1 MIGEK
6 IVYAI
11 LFLAEAVTAWLYASY
26 IYTAKRSPIYTFIS
40 FTLGYLLLFVVAQY
54 GAVMINIGMFFV
66 VNTIILGLNFSCK
79 IKSAVLHAAFLT
91 LIVGISEI
99 MRHIFRPPFIYPF
112 SLDC

>member
-54 GAVMINIGMFFV
+54 DAVMINIGMFFV
-66 VNTIILGLNFSCK
+66 VNTIILDLALTSRV
-79 IKSAVLHAAFLT
+79 KSNPLYFMPR
-91 LIVGISEI
+91 S
-99 MRHIFRPPFIYPF
+99 
-112 SLDC
+112 